1 MLVESPLIGYHFTRA
16 QVFISYSV
24 HLSKGKKWPQKI
36 CSHAN
41 SDTIFW
47 HSNSFPIII
56 WSHGVIFFVLSHFCL
71 GRMWLVIKKI
81 KTLYIP
87 LGQNLAMN
95 CAWTNV
101 RELDL
106 ATTALTM
113 TILKLV
119 TVAAKAWLSLGAVDM
134 KGLSMIT
141 SVSTSLSIL
150 LQGVSSKELKN
161 SSLKNASKNQK
172 TNQNC
177 WYPIT

>member
-1 MLVESPLIGYHFTRA
+1 ML
-16 QVFISYSV
+16 
-24 HLSKGKKWPQKI
+24 
-36 CSHAN
+36 
-41 SDTIFW
+41 
-47 HSNSFPIII
+47 
-56 WSHGVIFFVLSHFCL
+56 
-71 GRMWLVIKKI
+71 
-81 KTLYIP
+81 

-95 CAWTNV
+95 YAWTNV
-101 RELDL
+101 RDLDL
-106 ATTALTM
+106 ATIALTM
-113 TILKLV
+113 TIIKLV

-177 WYPIT
+177 

>member
-1 MLVESPLIGYHFTRA
+1 M
-16 QVFISYSV
+16 
-24 HLSKGKKWPQKI
+24 
-36 CSHAN
+36 
-41 SDTIFW
+41 
-47 HSNSFPIII
+47 
-56 WSHGVIFFVLSHFCL
+56 
-71 GRMWLVIKKI
+71 
-81 KTLYIP
+81 
-87 LGQNLAMN
+87 GQNLAMN
-95 CAWTNV
+95 CAGTNV

-177 WYPIT
+177 